1 VILYRGSSG
10 CWLCVSG
17 YQAPLARLRDP
28 TTLWQACGFMIGE
41 TLSTEVEAVD
51 DGRLFQDGK
60 RMSSWRSFPK
70 IPKELELLE
79 CSGTFPL
86 GRVREPETMTPLFRK
101 ILGMNWVLVLTMYG
115 LLIFGIFAIESAAR
129 HLPGQDGMS
138 GGEFFASRHKMWMGL
153 GTIVYFFSALID
165 YRWVRWLGVPMY
177 VIGLALTVK
186 AMGVDDGV
194 HRLDFGRIS
203 FQPAQ
208 LAIAAGIIAIATLA
222 QDLPKIH
229 RFFTEPSF
237 RVLLIAALTG
247 IPFLLVVKLGDM
259 GSALVW
265 VPVAIVAIL
274 VSGIPWRYLILLT
287 GIAVGMTPIAYF
299 IALPSVSE
307 RGTER
312 IEMYLESV
320 DSGIVEKTDKNWA
333 PYWVSTAVGKA
344 GWKGLGWGATDER
357 GSLHDKK
364 YIPWK
369 TAHNDYIFAVIAE
382 EQGFRGALLLVTAFA
397 LLLIQCLFIAFYS
410 RDLAGRIIVGGVVG
424 LFFAHMFENIGMCV
438 LLTPITGIPLP
449 LVSYSGTFVVIC
461 MFLLG
466 LVQSVWVH
474 RSKYIEVEA

>member
-1 VILYRGSSG
+1 MVWLRIGLFLSVHDRGMRLES
-10 CWLCVSG
+10 
-17 YQAPLARLRDP
+17 ARR
-28 TTLWQACGFMIGE
+28 
-41 TLSTEVEAVD
+41 
-51 DGRLFQDGK
+51 
-60 RMSSWRSFPK
+60 K
-70 IPKELELLE
+70 I
-79 CSGTFPL
+79 
-86 GRVREPETMTPLFRK
+86 MTPLFRK

-115 LLIFGIFAIESAAR
+115 LLIFGVFAIESAAR
-129 HLPGQDGMS
+129 HLPGQNGMP

-153 GTIVYFFSALID
+153 GTLVYFGTALVD
-165 YRWVRWLGVPMY
+165 YRWVRWLGVPLY
-177 VIGLALTVK
+177 VIGVALTVY
-186 AMGVDDGV
+186 ALSAGDEY
-194 HRLDFGRIS
+194 HRLMLSGSIK

-222 QDLPKIH
+222 EDLPKIH
-229 RFFTEPSF
+229 RFFAEPSF
-237 RVLLIAALTG
+237 RVFLIGALTG
-247 IPFLLVVKLGDM
+247 IPFVIVVKMGDM

-265 VPVAIVAIL
+265 IPVAIVAIL
-274 VSGIPWRYLILLT
+274 VSGIPWRYLIFLT
-287 GIAVGMTPIAYF
+287 AMSIGFAPIAYY

-307 RGTER
+307 RGTKR
-312 IEMYLESV
+312 IEMYFESV
-320 DSGIVEKTDKNWA
+320 ESGVVELTDETYA

-344 GWKGLGWGATDER
+344 GWKGLGWGAKEELQ
-357 GSLHDKK
+357 SLHDQRK
-364 YIPWK
+364 IPWT

-424 LFFAHMFENIGMCV
+424 LFFAHMFENIGMCI

-474 RSKYIEVEA
+474 RSKYIEVEAYR